1 MIKEKD
7 LIKTAKG
14 ISSVFS
20 PFYVPLV
27 TFTSLFLFSY
37 LNMLPLAYRLFV
49 LATIYAFTILLPRFT
64 IYLYRKVNG
73 WSSRQLGH
81 REKRIV
87 PYAIAFTSYVTCLI
101 LMFQLNMPLYMC
113 GIIEASLMAII
124 ICSVV
129 NIWWKI
135 STHMAGIGG
144 IVALL
149 YQIHVQ
155 GLSAFDYF
163 WLLSITMLIAGILG
177 SARMIMRR
185 HDLLQVVAGFI
196 NGYFCV
202 TLLMKL
208 FG

>member
-7 LIKTAKG
+7 LIVTAKG

-113 GIIEASLMAII
+113 GIIEASLMTII

-144 IVALL
+144 LTGALM
-149 YQIHVQ
+149 
-155 GLSAFDYF
+155 AFSILF
-163 WLLSITMLIAGILG
+163 MFNPVWWLCLVLLAAGALGTSRIILRQHTLAQVSVGFAVGFVCSVVGILF
-177 SARMIMRR
+177 
-185 HDLLQVVAGFI
+185 L
-196 NGYFCV
+196 
-202 TLLMKL
+202 
-208 FG
+208 